1 MKTRSRLQLATLI
14 LALLALFG
22 CTSSQVLVTLEASVA
37 ATEALVASLA
47 ATGNMSP
54 ATAAEI
60 TAAIVGLPA
69 AFQGTSAELA
79 TTDPAGIK
87 YAKIAL
93 LYAPTLERLKVLPPA
108 AQAIVS
114 AVVSAIGNFLN
125 SIAPTAGLKA
135 SSTSPA
141 LQVGNYKNL
150 STRIVD
156 LTEKI
161 ALAQKR

>member
-37 ATEALVASLA
+37 ATEALVVSLA

-54 ATAAEI
+54 VTAAQI

-69 AFQGTSAELA
+69 AFQGTSDELA
-79 TTDPAGIK
+79 TTDAAGVK

-93 LYAPTLERLKVLPPA
+93 LYAPTLANLKVLPPA
-108 AQAIVS
+108 AQAIAS
-114 AVVSAIGNFLN
+114 AVVSAIGNFLKTLTP
-125 SIAPTAGLKA
+125 AQLLAGSGA
-135 SSTSPA
+135 SPA
-141 LQVGNYKNL
+141 LQVGNYENL
-150 STRIVD
+150 SSRIVD